1 LSSAARFGVRVRVRV
16 RAWARARARV
26 RARARARAR
35 VTARVR
41 LRLRLRVRV
50 RNRARVGVTARVRAA
65 SGLSSAG
72 RSDTTDMC
80 AWVPIGYRVLVSR
93 PLDTH
98 PRADLLITEHCAC
111 SACVCPAHVR
121 VPLASQ

>member
-26 RARARARAR
+26 RVRVRARAR

-80 AWVPIGYRVLVSR
+80 AYRVLVSR